1 MKSIVVVGGG
11 ISSLYLTYLL
21 LKTKKYKIYLY
32 EKNNSFGG
40 RIKTE
45 YSKDGNVL
53 YETGPWRFHSSHI
66 SLIKLLDEFHL
77 DYRPI
82 KIPIS
87 YKGFKKNISYSD
99 NYTIKPTS
107 ELTEYQYRTIEKDI
121 LDTNLEE
128 MRTGYYGIYN
138 RANTTNTYSIP
149 KDKTESKFF
158 IVKEG
163 FSKLVECLVQKL
175 DEDENCILFKNTMV
189 TDIFKDNINYKI
201 IYKERENENWIKK
214 KRDKIHYLILGIP
227 PSNIKQ
233 FKTFRLTENISMIK
247 SLPLCHMMGKVSNTI
262 KKYGDFKYI
271 CNSPIS
277 QVISS
282 LYSNHWI
289 QISYSAGRMAEL
301 FQNLSIY
308 SLSSMKNYIKR
319 EFYKFFPKN
328 IEVKEIRKYF
338 WRNAVHYWLPN
349 MKTTE
354 KEMMKRSIEPHPK
367 KYPNLFWIGESISK
381 KQGWIE
387 GALETSNYCF
397 KLLEKCEIKFKD
409 KRKKEINS
417 KLNKNIEYVFY
428 NGRKINISKW
438 KYQHPGGIQTIENHI
453 GEDITDLWNSYHS
466 PEISRYFIPLEE
478 R

>member
-1 MKSIVVVGGG
+1 MKSIVIVGGG
-11 ISSLYLTYLL
+11 ISSLYLSYLL

-45 YSKDGNVL
+45 YNRDGNVL
-53 YETGPWRFHSSHI
+53 YETGPWRFHSSHTF
-66 SLIKLLDEFHL
+66 LIKLLDEFHL

-99 NYTIKPTS
+99 NYTIKPTT
-107 ELTEYQYRTIEKDI
+107 ELTEYQDRTIEKDI
-121 LDTNLEE
+121 INTNLEE
-128 MRTGYYGIYN
+128 WKTGYHGIFN

-149 KDKTESKFF
+149 NNDENHFF

-163 FSKLVECLVQKL
+163 FSKLVEILVQKL
-175 DEDENCILFKNTMV
+175 KEDKNCILYNNTMV
-189 TDIFKDNINYKI
+189 SDIFVKEDKVKKTIKYEI
-201 IYKERENENWIKK
+201 IYKKRKEDDWVEKRKK
-214 KRDKIHYLILGIP
+214 EIDSLILGIP
-227 PSNIKQ
+227 PHNIKQ
-233 FKTFRLTENISMIK
+233 LKTFRITENISMVK
-247 SLPLCHMMGKVSNTI
+247 SLPLCHIMGKLSNTI

-282 LYSNHWI
+282 LYSNDWI

-308 SLSSMKNYIKR
+308 SLSSLKNYIKT

-328 IEVKEIRKYF
+328 IEVKEIKKYF

-349 MKTTE
+349 IKTTE
-354 KEMMKRSIEPHPK
+354 EEMMKRSIEPHSK

-387 GALETSNYCF
+387 GALETSLYCYQ
-397 KLLEKCEIKFKD
+397 LLEKKVKIKKD
-409 KRKKEINS
+409 TKLR
-417 KLNKNIEYVFY
+417 LNKKEYVFY

-438 KYQHPGGIQTIENHI
+438 KYLHPGGIKTIENHI

-466 PEISRYFIPLEE
+466 PEMSRYFIMLEE

>member
-11 ISSLYLTYLL
+11 ISSLYLSYLL

-45 YSKDGNVL
+45 YNKDGNVL
-53 YETGPWRFHSSHI
+53 YETGPWRFHSSHTC
-66 SLIKLLDEFHL
+66 LIKLLDEFQL

-87 YKGFKKNISYSD
+87 YKGFKKNISYLD
-99 NYTIKPTS
+99 NYTIKPTT
-107 ELTEYQYRTIEKDI
+107 ELTEYQYRAIEKDI
-121 LDTNLEE
+121 LHTNLEE
-128 MRTGYYGIYN
+128 WKTGYHGIFN

-149 KDKTESKFF
+149 NNDENHFF

-163 FSKLVECLVQKL
+163 FSKLVEILVEKL
-175 DEDENCILFKNTMV
+175 KEDKNCILSTNTMV

-201 IYKERENENWIKK
+201 IYKERENEKWIKK

-227 PSNIKQ
+227 PSNMKQ
-233 FKTFRLTENISMIK
+233 LKTFRLTENISMVK
-247 SLPLCHMMGKVSNTI
+247 SLPLCHIMGKVSNGI

-301 FQNLSIY
+301 FQNLSIQ
-308 SLSSMKNYIKR
+308 SLSSMKNYIKT

-349 MKTTE
+349 IKTTE
-354 KEMMKRSIEPHPK
+354 EDFMFRSIFPHPK

-387 GALETSNYCF
+387 GALETSLYCY
-397 KLLEKCEIKFKD
+397 KLVEEEVKLKKD
-409 KRKKEINS
+409 TKSILHKK
-417 KLNKNIEYVFY
+417 EYVFY
-428 NGRKINISKW
+428 NGRKINVSKW
-438 KYQHPGGIQTIENHI
+438 KYQHPGGIKPIENHL

-466 PEISRYFIPLEE
+466 PEMSRYFIMLEE

>member
-1 MKSIVVVGGG
+1 MKSIVIVGGG
-11 ISSLYLTYLL
+11 ISSLYLSYLL

-45 YSKDGNVL
+45 YNRDGNVL

-77 DYRPI
+77 DYHPI

-87 YKGFKKNISYSD
+87 YKGFKKNISYPD
-99 NYTIKPTS
+99 NYTIKPTT
-107 ELTEYQYRTIEKDI
+107 ELTEYQYKSLEKDI
-121 LDTNLEE
+121 MNTNLEE
-128 MRTGYYGIYN
+128 IRTGYYDIFN

-149 KDKTESKFF
+149 NNDENHFF

-163 FSKLVECLVQKL
+163 FSKLVEILVEKL
-175 DEDENCILFKNTMV
+175 KEDKNCILSTNTMV

-201 IYKERENENWIKK
+201 IYKERENEKWVKK

-233 FKTFRLTENISMIK
+233 LKTFRLTENISMVK
-247 SLPLCHMMGKVSNTI
+247 SLPLCHIMGKVSNGI

-301 FQNLSIY
+301 FQNLSIQ
-308 SLSSMKNYIKR
+308 SLSSMKNYIKT
-319 EFYKFFPKN
+319 EFYKFFPKE
-328 IEVKEIRKYF
+328 IQIKEIKKYF

-349 MKTTE
+349 IKTTE
-354 KEMMKRSIEPHPK
+354 EDMMKRSIEPHSK

-387 GALETSNYCF
+387 GALETSKYCF
-397 KLLEKCEIKFKD
+397 ELLEDND
-409 KRKKEINS
+409 KPKKER
-417 KLNKNIEYVFY
+417 KLNKKTEYVFY

-438 KYQHPGGIQTIENHI
+438 KYQHPGGIKTIENHI

-466 PEISRYFIPLEE
+466 PEMSRYFIMLEE